1 MENFGTDNNRWSL
14 PGLLSRREKQILF
27 LATWFRVGH
36 LPYMPGTWGSLA
48 AVPLWWLLQH
58 LGLLGYGLAVV
69 LLGVVSIYLS
79 GRAEIYLQ
87 QADAPVIVI
96 DEVVG
101 QLITLAACPVNF
113 YAVGL
118 GVVLFRLFDIF
129 KPFPIGLINAR
140 LGGGLGI
147 VLDDVVAGLYA
158 GLILVILVKW
168 ILP

>member
-1 MENFGTDNNRWSL
+1 MENFSTNNNRSSL
-14 PGLLSRREKQILF
+14 PGLMSRREKQIL
-27 LATWFRVGH
+27 LWATWFRVGH

-58 LGLLGYGLAVV
+58 LGLLGYGLLVM
-69 LLGVVSIYLS
+69 LFGVVSIYLS
-79 GRAEIYLQ
+79 GRAEICLQ
-87 QADAPVIVI
+87 QPDAPVIVI

-101 QLITLAACPVNF
+101 QLIALAGCPVNF

-118 GVVLFRLFDIF
+118 NVVLFRLLDIF

-147 VLDDVVAGLYA
+147 VLDDVVAGIYA
-158 GLILVILVKW
+158 GLSLYILIKW
-168 ILP
+168 ISP